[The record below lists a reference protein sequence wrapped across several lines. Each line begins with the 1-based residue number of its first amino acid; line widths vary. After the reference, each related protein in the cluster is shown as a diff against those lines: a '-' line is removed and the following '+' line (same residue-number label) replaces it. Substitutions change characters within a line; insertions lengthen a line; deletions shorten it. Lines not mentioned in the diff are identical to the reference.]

1 MSDATVEGE
10 AAIIEQRYR
19 RIYEV
24 SRIFSP
30 GAPIDQSELFAGR
43 YEQIKDIIMALS
55 QKGRH
60 VIIYGERGVGKTSLA
75 NVFGKLTASVSTS
88 RRWDYSVNADPSDDF
103 SSLWR
108 KALKQIILTTPRP
121 RFGFDSG
128 ESPEEA
134 WTLDSTLPSQGVTPD
149 DVRSALALIPES
161 ATLIIDEIDTITD
174 PLARAMLAHTI
185 KSLSDNAIP
194 SKVILVGV
202 ADSVEEL
209 ISEHRSVERALVQ
222 VRMPRMSREELNE
235 LMQKALAKAG
245 MTITE
250 DARNVIVQLSRGLPH
265 YTHSLGLHSATKSI
279 ERDSYEVTLADV
291 YAATKETSA
300 KLNLNSQ
307 SFLSIYHKATSGT
320 EKQDLHSKVLLACA
334 LAETDLMGT
343 FAATDVKR
351 PLADITGK
359 RYQIASYQR
368 HLNDFTLDKRGP
380 VLKRIGTKGLYRY
393 CFVDPMLPPFAVIQA
408 IHQKILHGDALETY
422 VLSKSVA
429 TPD

>member
-1 MSDATVEGE
+1 M
-10 AAIIEQRYR
+10 AAAKVSTQQRYR
-19 RIYEV
+19 RILEV

-43 YEQIKDIIMALS
+43 YEQIKDVIMALG

-75 NVFGKLTASVSTS
+75 NVFGQVATTGTKS

-108 KALKQIILTTPRP
+108 KALRQIVMTTTR
-121 RFGFDSG
+121 RGFGFADA
-128 ESPEEA
+128 ESTQES
-134 WTLDSTLPSQGVTPD
+134 WTLDMALPHEEVTPD
-149 DVRSALALIPES
+149 DVRSALAELPTA

-174 PLARAMLAHTI
+174 ARTRAMLAHTI

-194 SKVILVGV
+194 STVILVGV
-202 ADSVEEL
+202 ADSVDEL
-209 ISEHRSVERALVQ
+209 IAEHRSVERALVQ

-235 LMQKALAKAG
+235 LMQKALLKAK

-265 YTHSLGLHSATKSI
+265 YTHSLGLHSATKAI
-279 ERDSYEVTLADV
+279 ERDSEEVTLADV
-291 YAATKETSA
+291 YAATREACEKA
-300 KLNLNSQ
+300 NLNSQ
-307 SFLSIYHKATSGT
+307 SFLSTYHKATNGT
-320 EKQDLHSKVLLACA
+320 KKQDLHSKVLLACA

-343 FAATDVKR
+343 FAATDVKG
-351 PLADITGK
+351 PLAAITGK
-359 RYQIASYQR
+359 KYQIASYQR
-368 HLNDFTLDKRGP
+368 HLNDFTSDKRGP
-380 VLKRIGTKGLYRY
+380 VLKRNGTQGLYRY

-408 IHQKILHGDALETY
+408 IHQQILQGDALETY
-422 VLSKSVA
+422 VLSKSAA
-429 TPD
+429 TPN